1 MRSIL
6 NSFGPW
12 VLWQLAPGQGWGYST
27 GRGAKPIFL
36 SLDPAKKPLPG
47 PGRGGVFYESLPG
60 RGPFSF
66 YTGAVSERAGTRGT
80 CHISAQG
87 LTWVGGF

>member
-6 NSFGPW
+6 NSFDPW

-47 PGRGGVFYESLPG
+47 PG
-60 RGPFSF
+60 
-66 YTGAVSERAGTRGT
+66 
-80 CHISAQG
+80 
-87 LTWVGGF
+87 GGFFLREFTWPRALLVFILAQYPSGPAHEVRVILVCRG

>member
-27 GRGAKPIFL
+27 GRGGAKPIFL

-47 PGRGGVFYESLPG
+47 PGRGGG
-60 RGPFSF
+60 FS
-66 YTGAVSERAGTRGT
+66 TRGYLAAGPLVFLL
-80 CHISAQG
+80 AQYPSG
-87 LTWVGGF
+87 PAHEVRVILVRRG